1 MGRTL
6 FVGDINIDIV
16 MGNLQSLPVVD
27 REVTCE
33 TYALVAGSSAVIGGC
48 AFSHLG
54 GDCAVA
60 GLAGEDGYGDF
71 VVQELK
77 RHGVDTR
84 WIRRSGEVSTGVTV
98 NLIYRSTRTQVTY
111 PGAIAAFDGSWIR
124 RGVLGQFRHV
134 HLAGPYLQT
143 RFRPRIASLLGICRE
158 LGVGTSLDPQWDAA
172 EEWEYMDQWLP
183 LLSCFFA
190 NRDEALS
197 ITGRSSVE
205 QAVVDLAEKTAC
217 VVVKAGSQGAYLGNR
232 GKALQVPGFPIEPV
246 DTTGAGDTFDAAF
259 LFARTVKGMEAV
271 EACRFANAAAAR
283 SCTFVGG
290 TAASSRWE
298 DVKAFMVEGFRGG

>member
-6 FVGDINIDIV
+6 FVGDINVDIV
-16 MGNLQSLPVVD
+16 MGNLQSLPVTD

-33 TYALVAGSSAVIGGC
+33 SYALVAGSCAVIAGC
-48 AFSHLG
+48 AYSHLG

-60 GLAGEDGYGDF
+60 GLAGRDEYGDF
-71 VVQELK
+71 VVRELK
-77 RHGVDTR
+77 HHGVDTR
-84 WIRRSGEVSTGVTV
+84 WIKRSADVSTGVTV
-98 NLIYRSTRTQVTY
+98 NLIYQDTRTQVTY
-111 PGAIAAFDGSWIR
+111 PGSIAAFDGAWIR
-124 RGVLGQFRHV
+124 RSVLSRFQHV

-143 RFRPRIASLLGICRE
+143 RFRPHIAALLGLCRE
-158 LGVGTSLDPQWDAA
+158 LGVETSLDPQWDPA
-172 EEWEYMDQWLP
+172 EAWEYMDQWLP

-197 ITGRSSVE
+197 IAGCSSVE
-205 QAVVDLAEKTAC
+205 QAVVDLAKKTPC
-217 VVVKAGSQGAYLGNR
+217 VVVKAGAQGAYLRSR
-232 GKALQVPGFPIEPV
+232 GKVLRVPGFPIDPV

-259 LFARTVKGMEAV
+259 LFARAEKGMEDV

-290 TAASSRWE
+290 TGAGSRWE
-298 DVKAFMVEGFRGG
+298 DVMSFMAEGFRGG